1 MFGFQVSNM
10 TEKDPE
16 ELFNQLVTL
25 MGVMT
30 GLFFSVCILH
40 TSSQGIQIIKSHKP
54 WLPGFLVIDTDI
66 YGL

>member
-54 WLPGFLVIDTDI
+54 
-66 YGL
+66 